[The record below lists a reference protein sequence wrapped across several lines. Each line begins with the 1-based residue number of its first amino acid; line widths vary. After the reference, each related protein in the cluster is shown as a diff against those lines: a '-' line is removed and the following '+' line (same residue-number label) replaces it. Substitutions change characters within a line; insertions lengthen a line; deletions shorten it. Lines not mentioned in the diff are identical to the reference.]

1 MFRKNLSIKSLS
13 IFPVTI
19 LIVLMLSFVT
29 LFFHLFTPDENERFQ
44 AYTDTL
50 FRQEVSSNAITL
62 HYTLKD
68 SSSYHIHN
76 TPTTLGQISTDTDAI
91 AAATENALAAL
102 HTYHPAKLNKENQ
115 LTYMLLE
122 NTFNLSKD
130 IARYALYEEPLSP
143 LTGTQ
148 AQLPVLMSEYQ
159 FYSQQDVNTY
169 LRLLKNFPE
178 YFQGIMEFETA
189 KADLGLFMTEQRA
202 DAVIDECQAFVN
214 MGTDNYL
221 HHTFKKRLTNLNLS
235 SKEFQAYIEQNDSI
249 IKSHVYPAY
258 KLLKSHLISLKKRGT
273 NENGLCY
280 FPNGKEY
287 YELLVKDT
295 TGSNRTILEL
305 QVLTL
310 KQINEDLRD
319 MENLLSISNTMNT
332 SDAVTDTEPSKQS
345 NILPDSNPT
354 SILATLKEKLTGN
367 FPAPSD
373 VNISV
378 KYVDESM
385 EEYLSPAF
393 YLIPAIDN
401 SDENII
407 YINPAHMN
415 DDLTLFT
422 TLAHEGYP
430 GHLYQTTYFTATNP
444 SPIRH
449 LLGCGG
455 YTEGWATYCEMMSY
469 YFAPVPKADATL
481 MQKNASVMLG
491 LYALADMGIHYEGWT
506 LTDTIN
512 FFSSYGINDTVAIQE
527 IFNLILGDPANY
539 LKYYIGYVEFLELK
553 KDAIKKWGND
563 FTQERFHKEILETG
577 PVTFEILRK
586 KMGLSS

>member
-189 KADLGLFMTEQRA
+189 KEDLGIFMKEQ
-202 DAVIDECQAFVN
+202 
-214 MGTDNYL
+214 
-221 HHTFKKRLTNLNLS
+221 
-235 SKEFQAYIEQNDSI
+235 
-249 IKSHVYPAY
+249 
-258 KLLKSHLISLKKRGT
+258 
-273 NENGLCY
+273 
-280 FPNGKEY
+280 
-287 YELLVKDT
+287 
-295 TGSNRTILEL
+295 
-305 QVLTL
+305 
-310 KQINEDLRD
+310 
-319 MENLLSISNTMNT
+319 
-332 SDAVTDTEPSKQS
+332 
-345 NILPDSNPT
+345 
-354 SILATLKEKLTGN
+354 
-367 FPAPSD
+367 
-373 VNISV
+373 
-378 KYVDESM
+378 
-385 EEYLSPAF
+385 
-393 YLIPAIDN
+393 
-401 SDENII
+401 
-407 YINPAHMN
+407 
-415 DDLTLFT
+415 
-422 TLAHEGYP
+422 
-430 GHLYQTTYFTATNP
+430 
-444 SPIRH
+444 
-449 LLGCGG
+449 
-455 YTEGWATYCEMMSY
+455 
-469 YFAPVPKADATL
+469 
-481 MQKNASVMLG
+481 
-491 LYALADMGIHYEGWT
+491 
-506 LTDTIN
+506 
-512 FFSSYGINDTVAIQE
+512 
-527 IFNLILGDPANY
+527 
-539 LKYYIGYVEFLELK
+539 
-553 KDAIKKWGND
+553 
-563 FTQERFHKEILETG
+563 
-577 PVTFEILRK
+577 
-586 KMGLSS
+586 